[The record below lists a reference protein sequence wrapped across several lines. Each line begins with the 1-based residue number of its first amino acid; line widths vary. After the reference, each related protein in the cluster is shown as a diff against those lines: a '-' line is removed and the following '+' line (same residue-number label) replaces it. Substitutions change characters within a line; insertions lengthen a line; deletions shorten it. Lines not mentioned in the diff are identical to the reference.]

1 LTITIVLHFLNSEPV
16 VGEMDKLPEPTDNLV
31 VVHHP
36 RMRDGKDVSY
46 IDGNVSTV
54 IWPIEHITFI
64 EILSDKD
71 EDKIIGFVRE

>member
-1 LTITIVLHFLNSEPV
+1 MTITVVLHFLNSEPV
-16 VGEMDKLPEPTDNLV
+16 VGELEKIPEPADNLV
-31 VVHHP
+31 IVHHP

-46 IDGNVSTV
+46 IDDEVSTV
-54 IWPIEHITFI
+54 IWPIESLTFI